1 MRGPDKGPPQSLE
14 TTEFSKSVILL
25 WRMPESTSALTFS
38 SMPTSPL
45 HLQPYLPRISWSMAT
60 KARALQTCNSNST
73 FFQNTNRGR
82 GGTTLSYN
90 SSVLGAHTQARAGF
104 PQPMRTQPCIA
115 EGALA
120 RALPLLPPA
129 LQLHAKKKKKKRS
142 WPWFPLSSF
151 V

>member
-1 MRGPDKGPPQSLE
+1 MRGPDKGPPQPVE
-14 TTEFSKSVILL
+14 TTEFSKLVILL
-25 WRMPESTSALTFS
+25 CRTPESTSALTRS
-38 SMPTSPL
+38 SMPASLL
-45 HLQPYLPRISWSMAT
+45 HLHPYLPRISESMAT
-60 KARALQTCNSNST
+60 KVRALQTWNSNST
-73 FFQNTNRGR
+73 FFQNTNRGK

-90 SSVLGAHTQARAGF
+90 GSVLGAHTQGRAGF
-104 PQPMRTQPCIA
+104 PQLVGTQPCTA

-129 LQLHAKKKKKKRS
+129 LQLYAKKKKKS